1 MQEIS
6 QVMSARRRFVNYFLS
21 TTLGATF
28 VSIVYPVVRFLVPP
42 EVAEAPQSNV
52 VAGKVAEL
60 KPNSGKIFQFG
71 TKPGILIKTAAG
83 DVIAF
88 SATCTHL
95 DCTVQY
101 REDLHQIWCA
111 CHNGH
116 YDLNGKNIAGP
127 PPRPLEQYVVNV
139 RGDEIV
145 VSKG

>member
-1 MQEIS
+1 M
-6 QVMSARRRFVNYFLS
+6 
-21 TTLGATF
+21 
-28 VSIVYPVVRFLVPP
+28 
-42 EVAEAPQSNV
+42 
-52 VAGKVAEL
+52 AEL

-71 TKPGILIKTAAG
+71 TKPGILVKTAAG
-83 DVIAF
+83 DVRAF

-101 REDLHQIWCA
+101 REDTQQIWCA

-116 YDLNGKNIAGP
+116 YDLNGKNIGGP
-127 PPRPLEQYVVNV
+127 PPRPLEQYVVNL